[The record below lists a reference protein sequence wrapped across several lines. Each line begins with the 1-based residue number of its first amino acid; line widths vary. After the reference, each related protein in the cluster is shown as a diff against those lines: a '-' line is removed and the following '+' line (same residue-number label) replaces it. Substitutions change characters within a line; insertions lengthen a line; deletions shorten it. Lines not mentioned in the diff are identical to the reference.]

1 MKLNEY
7 ATVQYAQPQPPPPL
21 EHLTVT
27 CRYRAK
33 DTLRVE
39 RHGEHWRFYI
49 ESPTGAA
56 GVIMDTDTMRRLFGE
71 LLREADRERAVGA

>member
-1 MKLNEY
+1 MNTSLCS
-7 ATVQYAQPQPPPPL
+7 TRS
-21 EHLTVT
+21 HSRRRRWSTFTVT

-49 ESPTGAA
+49 ESPAGAA

-71 LLREADRERAVGA
+71 LLREAEREREVE